1 MENVTS
7 LKSNTDYLQL
17 EKESKVLF
25 EAVVMQE
32 LLDLFEDFNSKNEE
46 LSSTLHLALVAL
58 TKAHPDT
65 AINALNTFATITNLL
80 RVSAQYGD
88 FACEK
93 SNEYHEIQNNIE
105 RLEQIK
111 FASRKQVHVN

>member
-7 LKSNTDYLQL
+7 LNISPDYLQL
-17 EKESKVLF
+17 EKESKVLY

-32 LLDLFEDFNSKNEE
+32 LLDLFEDLNSKNDE
-46 LSSTLHLALVAL
+46 LSSTLHTALVAL
-58 TKAHPDT
+58 SKAYPDK
-65 AINALNTFATITNLL
+65 AVNALNTFSTITNLL
-80 RVSAQYGD
+80 RLSAQYGD

-111 FASRKQVHVN
+111 FASHKHVHVN